1 MADEIFQKT
10 NIGDKN
16 LEYMGKCKNSR
27 KKKRKDFYGNS
38 KNIFAKSIFIT
49 ANSTPTSSKTQFV
62 LQASSVQLSDTT
74 KTNIEATQT
83 FDDDQ
88 TP

>member
-1 MADEIFQKT
+1 
-10 NIGDKN
+10 
-16 LEYMGKCKNSR
+16 MGKCKNSR

-38 KNIFAKSIFIT
+38 KNTFAKSIFIT
-49 ANSTPTSSKTQFV
+49 ANSTLTSSKTQFV
-62 LQASSVQLSDTT
+62 LQTSSVQLSDTT

-83 FDDDQ
+83 FDGDQ